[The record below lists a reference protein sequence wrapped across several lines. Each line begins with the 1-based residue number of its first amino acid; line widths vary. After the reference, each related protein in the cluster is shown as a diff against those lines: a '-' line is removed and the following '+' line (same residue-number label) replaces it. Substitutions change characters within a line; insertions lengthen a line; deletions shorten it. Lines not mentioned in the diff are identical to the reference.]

1 MVSPLMTDSAG
12 PPAPSP
18 LGDQP
23 PPGLLGITSRVTEA
37 DTAAAL
43 TEGDIKAAV
52 QAMQD
57 WQPPPHDEIAML
69 TEALLA
75 DETAAAEL
83 DPPVT

>member
-23 PPGLLGITSRVTEA
+23 PPCPGCGRHHDPANAWDIPTGVLLSE
-37 DTAAAL
+37 
-43 TEGDIKAAV
+43 
-52 QAMQD
+52 
-57 WQPPPHDEIAML
+57 
-69 TEALLA
+69 LLA

-83 DPPVT
+83 DPPVK